1 MSTVLG
7 IDIGSRGAI
16 AIMTVEGRLIDALD
30 IPCLNDGPAGR
41 CAVNGPLLA
50 RLDTQSVLIEEQTAK
65 QAEPG
70 NA

>member
-7 IDIGSRGAI
+7 IDIGSPGAI
-16 AIMTVEGRLIDALD
+16 VEGWLIDALD
-30 IPCLNDGPAGR
+30 MPCLNDGSAGR
-41 CAVNGPLLA
+41 RAVNGSLVA
-50 RLDTQSVLIEEQTAK
+50 GLDKQSVLIEEQTSK

>member
-1 MSTVLG
+1 MSTVLV

-16 AIMTVEGRLIDALD
+16 MEGRLIDALD
-30 IPCLNDGPAGR
+30 MSCLNDGPAGNR
-41 CAVNGPLLA
+41 AVNGPLLA
-50 RLDTQSVLIEEQTAK
+50 GLDTQSVLIEEQTGE

>member
-16 AIMTVEGRLIDALD
+16 VEGRLIDALD
-30 IPCLNDGPAGR
+30 MPCLNDGPAGNR
-41 CAVNGPLLA
+41 AVNGPLLA
-50 RLDTQSVLIEEQTAK
+50 GLDTQSLLIEEQTAK

>member
-1 MSTVLG
+1 MTAVLG
-7 IDIGSRGAI
+7 IGIGSRGGI

-41 CAVNGPLLA
+41 RAVNGPLLA
-50 RLDTQSVLIEEQTAK
+50 RLDTQSVLIEEQAAE